1 MSRPEHIPLRKATRG
16 SRTTNLTLLVLGLS
30 TIVGLI
36 FLDGRDVRVF
46 VTHRRTAVPTVTAGT
61 ASERSAAAEAARKKN
76 REISFLQAS
85 AATLKDLGT
94 MFFHPHADAGHFSYD
109 EHMER
114 LIGSGGGFLNS
125 TFSRAVYG
133 VFITLGLG
141 FLTTLIG
148 AIVAL
153 VLGLLASRNLS
164 SQRAST
170 LIKGLVAFIRAVPT
184 VLWVLI
190 FAIGAGLGSV
200 AAIIGMSF
208 HSIGYLIKAY
218 SESFEE
224 IDVGVIEALKAS
236 GANWLQIVFQAVL
249 PSTMGYLVSWT
260 FVRFEINFTTAV
272 AMGAAAG
279 AGGIGYNLFMAS
291 YYLNIREMGYIT
303 YLILAVAVLMEI
315 AATRLKKRY
324 RLHE

>member
-1 MSRPEHIPLRKATRG
+1 MQRSGTSARCSASPRADPE
-16 SRTTNLTLLVLGLS
+16 
-30 TIVGLI
+30 
-36 FLDGRDVRVF
+36 
-46 VTHRRTAVPTVTAGT
+46 
-61 ASERSAAAEAARKKN
+61 
-76 REISFLQAS
+76 
-85 AATLKDLGT
+85 
-94 MFFHPHADAGHFSYD
+94 HFSYD
-109 EHMER
+109 VRRDR
-114 LIGSGGGFLNS
+114 LVGCGSGFLNS
-125 TFSRAVYG
+125 TFSRAAYG
-133 VFITLGLG
+133 VLITLGLG

-148 AIVAL
+148 AVVAL

-164 SQRAST
+164 SQRVSSV
-170 LIKGLVAFIRAVPT
+170 IKGFVAFIRAVPT

-200 AAIIGMSF
+200 AAIVGMSF

-224 IDVGVIEALKAS
+224 IDAGVIEALKAS

-249 PSTMGYLVSWT
+249 PSSMGYILSWT

-279 AGGIGYNLFMAS
+279 AGGIGYNLWMAS

-303 YLILAVAVLMEI
+303 YLILAVAIAMEI